1 MSRTITSQ
9 LLLIAAAA
17 AAVALAPTAGAAADP
32 GCATASTCS
41 DAGPAYS
48 PPESD
53 FTRNIPQ
60 GWSNEAQFLQPGNNP
75 FGAGPQPPLLA
86 LE

>member
-17 AAVALAPTAGAAADP
+17 AAVALAPTAGADTEP
-32 GCATASTCS
+32 GCATALTCS
-41 DAGPAYS
+41 DASPAYS

-60 GWSNEAQFLQPGNNP
+60 GWTNETQFLQPGYNP